1 MIYAVLEL
9 LLREEIPQDRTSTSV
24 WLLQGTNCSF
34 AWGENW
40 NHYLCAMLGTLPL
53 GVVTVHTC
61 PRYTIGHS
69 MCKRHCKVI
78 AQKDPNQT
86 GILDLAIST
95 RSCHVS
101 GRHVVCYPLRLQY
114 STFLNWQ
121 AEYQGGQTEQREV
134 TKRKT
139 EAQDFGVYIG
149 CWEADQQPQEFAL
162 LALKFWIPWQWWW
175 LCLAKGLQ
183 WLISQKLAQRKS
195 EAAAPK

>member
-1 MIYAVLEL
+1 
-9 LLREEIPQDRTSTSV
+9 
-24 WLLQGTNCSF
+24 
-34 AWGENW
+34 
-40 NHYLCAMLGTLPL
+40 MLGTLPL

-61 PRYTIGHS
+61 PRYTVGHS

-149 CWEADQQPQEFAL
+149 C
-162 LALKFWIPWQWWW
+162 
-175 LCLAKGLQ
+175 
-183 WLISQKLAQRKS
+183 
-195 EAAAPK
+195 